1 MKPVDINDNTYIEFS
16 EESNKN
22 NLKFQVGDNVRI
34 SQYKTICASEY
45 TPYWSEEVFII
56 KKVKNTVP

>member
-45 TPYWSEEVFII
+45 TPY
-56 KKVKNTVP
+56 